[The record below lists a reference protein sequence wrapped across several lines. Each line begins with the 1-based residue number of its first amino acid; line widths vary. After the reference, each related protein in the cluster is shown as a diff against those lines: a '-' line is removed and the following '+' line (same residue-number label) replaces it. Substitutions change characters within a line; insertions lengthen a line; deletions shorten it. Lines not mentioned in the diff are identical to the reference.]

1 MLNSKWRPKVMS
13 GKMTGVLKS
22 LTRHVVLAMV
32 SAVLVVGTGE
42 WSEDAEDLGKL
53 LVLIHCFLFNIFIHN
68 VVGDCLETVLR
79 WTNSN
84 YINLEQCVTEFGEAS
99 GNSFKPIKF
108 DVFEE
113 TN

>member
-1 MLNSKWRPKVMS
+1 MYL
-13 GKMTGVLKS
+13 
-22 LTRHVVLAMV
+22 
-32 SAVLVVGTGE
+32 
-42 WSEDAEDLGKL
+42 
-53 LVLIHCFLFNIFIHN
+53 
-68 VVGDCLETVLR
+68 VGDCLETVLR

>member
-53 LVLIHCFLFNIFIHN
+53 LVLIHCNLFIHN
-68 VVGDCLETVLR
+68 EIGDFVHLETVHSLDGGIR
-79 WTNSN
+79 T
-84 YINLEQCVTEFGEAS
+84 T
-99 GNSFKPIKF
+99 
-108 DVFEE
+108 
-113 TN
+113 